1 LWFTPSGQAVQAKCL
16 GEAAEEA
23 EVVSNQD
30 DEDGLGMGIGVGMAE
45 DLFQD
50 GDIEE
55 KANQLRLRAR
65 EERKR
70 ALLLAQSQAEAGP
83 LSASGSGSGLGSGSG
98 SASASAPVPAPMSAK
113 DFKRARYLA
122 KQASKA
128 NFAGAGDTVEPGTSD
143 SATRLIGDLPLDGI
157 LQPVPVPG
165 RLSRDS
171 AAGSRA
177 SSSSPGPE
185 SGRAP
190 GPGSRTS
197 TPSSLLDLPAYPT
210 LPEGML
216 SDRELPKP
224 LHSDKPARKKETG
237 PATLVPDLPWVADS
251 GADSDSAYQQP
262 REEGGVNVTVLA
274 DEVIK
279 VLGEIERKEE
289 EEDSATCKWQ
299 R

>member
-1 LWFTPSGQAVQAKCL
+1 MVQD
-16 GEAAEEA
+16 ED
-23 EVVSNQD
+23 N
-30 DEDGLGMGIGVGMAE
+30 DEDGLALGGGVGVAE
-45 DLFQD
+45 LDLFHD
-50 GDIEE
+50 GDEEE

-70 ALLLAQSQAEAGP
+70 ALLSAQSQAEAGTV
-83 LSASGSGSGLGSGSG
+83 SASGSGSDSGPGSG
-98 SASASAPVPAPMSAK
+98 SAPVPAPLSAK
-113 DFKRARYLA
+113 EFKRAKYLA

-128 NFAGAGDTVEPGTSD
+128 NLAGGGGTVDATTSD
-143 SATRLIGDLPLDGI
+143 LATRLVGDSPLDGI

-177 SSSSPGPE
+177 SSSSPGPD

-197 TPSSLLDLPAYPT
+197 APSSLLDLPAYPT

-237 PATLVPDLPWVADS
+237 PATLVPDLPWGANSDS
-251 GADSDSAYQQP
+251 DSDSADQQP
-262 REEGGVNVTVLA
+262 REQGAVNVTVRA
-274 DEVIK
+274 DEVVK

-289 EEDSATCKWQ
+289 EEDSATCKCHGDGGVA
-299 R
+299 